1 MKGNKG
7 FDTIDFLLTAL
18 VVIIV
23 FMTIVVIISL
33 IATKLIQYENLQ
45 TDIPQE
51 TIQYEGSN

>member
-18 VVIIV
+18 VVITV